1 MTKNWFKI
9 STNRNMRNNIISC
22 LLLVFSFLIYS
33 CQDKPKQDSIE
44 IVQVPVKDSV
54 IVLPPQKYYEIA
66 VDSLEVFEGKIKR
79 NQNLADILTPFNVS
93 YDLIHRLAIKSKKV
107 FDVRKLVSGKDYSI
121 LYKKDSAKTGTHFIY
136 RPNAIEYL
144 VYDFSDSINIYK
156 SEKPIQL
163 VKRTLSGRITSS
175 FYETMVDSGA
185 TPELVDLAVDVFAWQ
200 VDFYGIQKGDNYK
213 IIYEEKLV
221 DGEPVGINRIEGA
234 YFQHKGES
242 YYGIAY
248 DQGNGLDY
256 FEPNGKSLRRSLLK
270 EPLKFTR
277 ISSRYS
283 GRRFHPV
290 QKRYKAHL
298 GTDYAAPTGTPIR
311 TVGDG
316 VVLEAHY
323 HKYNG
328 NYVKIK
334 HNENIST
341 QYLHMSK
348 IATGIRKGA
357 KVKQGETIG
366 FVGSTGLANGPH
378 LCYRFWK
385 NGVQVDALKVDLP
398 AANPILAEAKV
409 EFDSVSRIVI
419 DELDLIELPSEDQVQ
434 DLVTLK

>member
-9 STNRNMRNNIISC
+9 STNRNLRNNIISYF
-22 LLLVFSFLIYS
+22 LLVFSFLIYS
-33 CQDKPKQDSIE
+33 CHDKPKEVSVE
-44 IVQVPVKDSV
+44 VVQVPVKDSV
-54 IVLPPQKYYEIA
+54 VASPPQKYYEIV
-66 VDSLEVFEGKIKR
+66 VDSLQVFEGKIKR
-79 NQNLADILTPFNVS
+79 NQNLADILAPFNVS
-93 YDLIHRLAIKSKKV
+93 YDLIHKLAIKSKKV
-107 FDVRKLVSGKDYSI
+107 FDVRKLVSGKEYSI

-136 RPNAIEYL
+136 RPNQIEYL

-156 SEKPIQL
+156 SEKPIQV
-163 VKRTLSGRITSS
+163 VKRTLSGSITSS

-185 TPELVDLAVDVFAWQ
+185 TPELVDLVVDVFAWQ
-200 VDFYGIQKGDNYK
+200 VDFFGIQKGDNYK

-221 DGEPVGINRIEGA
+221 DGEPVGINGIIGA
-234 YFQHKGES
+234 YFHHKDEPF
-242 YYGIAY
+242 YAVAY
-248 DQGNGLDY
+248 NQGNGLDY

-270 EPLKFTR
+270 APLNFTR

-316 VVLEAHY
+316 VVLEARY

-328 NYVKIK
+328 NFVKIK

-398 AANPILAEAKV
+398 AANPIMAEAKI
-409 EFDSVSRIVI
+409 EFDSVSQIVI
-419 DELDLIELPSEDQVQ
+419 DELNQIILPSEDHVQ